1 MCAAEARANRAP
13 HGYQNYSFSLSLD
26 TAQKSYYFG
35 SKNPYVSAVFAT
47 ALLGLASVRFPA
59 TAANHWQ
66 LVGVM
71 SWV

>member
-1 MCAAEARANRAP
+1 MVTKII
-13 HGYQNYSFSLSLD
+13 SFSLW
-26 TAQKSYYFG
+26 TQP
-35 SKNPYVSAVFAT
+35 KNRVTLKARIPYVSAVFAT

>member
-1 MCAAEARANRAP
+1 MVTKIIFFRSA
-13 HGYQNYSFSLSLD
+13 LD
-26 TAQKSYYFG
+26 TAQKSGYFG